1 MRRHAII
8 GALLMIGLG
17 VILGAT
23 VFRTDIA
30 QATGLA
36 QSVTVS
42 NTPAQAVPVREQN
55 LDNGNVKVHEQGT
68 VSVRSA
74 DKEVSVTA
82 VGFADLT
89 DTCGGDLYTVP
100 AGKQLVIKYISGFGN
115 AITGSPPTNAS
126 GIIYTGDTPTNDM
139 LTVVFQE
146 QAHHTFSTSESVNYV
161 VPPGSEI
168 HFLGVL
174 EGASHC
180 GFTFALGG
188 VLQPVP

>member
-1 MRRHAII
+1 MKRQAGI
-8 GALLMIGLG
+8 GALLLVCVG
-17 VILGAT
+17 VVLGAT
-23 VFRTDIA
+23 VFRSDIA

-36 QSVTVS
+36 QSVTVN
-42 NTPAQAVPVREQN
+42 NTAAQAVPVREQN
-55 LDNGNVKVHEQGT
+55 LDGGNIKVHEQGT

-89 DTCGGDLYTVP
+89 DTCGGHLYTVP

-115 AITGSPPTNAS
+115 AITGNPPTNAS
-126 GIIYTGDTPTNDM
+126 GIIYTGDTPTNDT

-168 HFLGVL
+168 NFLGVL

>member
-126 GIIYTGDTPTNDM
+126 GIIYTATRRPT
-139 LTVVFQE
+139 T
-146 QAHHTFSTSESVNYV
+146 
-161 VPPGSEI
+161 
-168 HFLGVL
+168 
-174 EGASHC
+174 C
-180 GFTFALGG
+180 
-188 VLQPVP
+188 